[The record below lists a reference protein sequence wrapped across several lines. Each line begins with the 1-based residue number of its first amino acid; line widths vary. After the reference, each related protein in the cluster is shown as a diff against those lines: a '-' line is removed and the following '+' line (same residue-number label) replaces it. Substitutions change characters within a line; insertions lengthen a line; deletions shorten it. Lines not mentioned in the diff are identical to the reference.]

1 VAFMADSK
9 KTRKP
14 LGKFLCYTVFRYLFR
29 LAGLLLFKYHCI
41 GRHYLPKSGGA
52 IICANHQSHLDPP
65 LVGMAPSRHCIYLA
79 RKTLFKN
86 PVFGFVISMLDAI
99 PLNRDGMG
107 IEGIKATLRKLK
119 AGEAVVMFPEG
130 TRTKTGKLQNLK
142 TGFITLARRSKVPLI
157 PCGFVGAYDC
167 LPRGGK
173 LPCLER
179 IRCVYGPPISAEQV
193 TEMSDEAII
202 ELLTLRM
209 QDCIRQAEISRSS

>member
-1 VAFMADSK
+1 MADSN
-9 KTRKP
+9 TGRKS
-14 LGKFLCYTVFRYLFR
+14 LVKYAFYAFFRYLFR

-79 RKTLFKN
+79 RKTLFNN
-86 PVFGFVISMLDAI
+86 PLFGFVIANLDAI

-107 IEGIKATLRKLK
+107 IEGIKATLRKLR

-130 TRTKTGKLQNLK
+130 TRTKAGELQPLK
-142 TGFITLARRSKVPLI
+142 SGFITLARRSKVPLV
-157 PCGFVGAYDC
+157 PCGFVGAYQC

-173 LPCLER
+173 LPHFER
-179 IRCVYGPPISAEQV
+179 IRCVYGPPISSEQV
-193 TEMSDEAII
+193 AEMDDEALID
-202 ELLTLRM
+202 LLTERM
-209 QDCIRQAEISRSS
+209 QKCITQAEVSRAG

>member
-1 VAFMADSK
+1 MADSK
-9 KTRKP
+9 VARKP
-14 LGKFLCYTVFRYLFR
+14 LGNYAFYAFFRYLFR

-41 GRHYLPKSGGA
+41 GRHHLPKEGAA

-79 RKTLFKN
+79 RKSLFNN
-86 PVFGFVISMLDAI
+86 PLFGFIIANLDAI

-119 AGEAVVMFPEG
+119 AGDAVVMFPEG
-130 TRTKTGKLQNLK
+130 TRTKTGALQPLK
-142 TGFITLARRSKVPLI
+142 SGFITLARRSKVPLV

-167 LPRGGK
+167 LPKGGK
-173 LPCLER
+173 LPRFER

-193 TEMSDEAII
+193 AEMEDDKLI
-202 ELLTLRM
+202 ELLAERM
-209 QDCIRQAEISRSS
+209 QSCITQAEISRAD